1 MIEQLP
7 TRVLD
12 RIKESIENNK
22 SIIVSGES
30 DTGKSMLIKDLLNYI
45 PKDERVTLIGDF
57 DLYKDVP
64 ADGFKVEY
72 LREQS
77 KRIVWDEISGAD
89 IMNIYKAIK
98 DGQSVITSVHST
110 IDHRLTGST
119 AKVVD
124 DLIDRTMREYD
135 ERRARYDGV
144 DIHDT
149 FYQSVGLV
157 LGVDRELTE
166 DAEVTYNIRTVL
178 EPHEHKPI
186 IVYRKK

>member
-7 TRVLD
+7 ARVLD
-12 RIKESIENNK
+12 RIKEVIENNK
-22 SIIVSGES
+22 SIIVSGETG
-30 DTGKSMLIKDLLNYI
+30 TGKSTLIKDLLNYI

-64 ADGFKVEY
+64 TDGFKVEY

-77 KRIVWDEISGAD
+77 RRIVWDEISGSD
-89 IMNIYKAIK
+89 ITNIYKAIK
-98 DGQSVITSVHST
+98 DGQSVITSVYST

-166 DAEVTYNIRTVL
+166 DLETTYNIRTVL
-178 EPHEHKPI
+178 EPHKHKPI

>member
-30 DTGKSMLIKDLLNYI
+30 GTGKSTLIKDLLNYI

-57 DLYKDVP
+57 ESDKDVP
-64 ADGFKVEY
+64 TDGFKVEY

-77 KRIVWDEISGAD
+77 NRIVWDETRVTD
-89 IMNIYKAIK
+89 MTKIYNVIK
-98 DGQSVITSVHST
+98 NGQSVITSVHST

-157 LGVDRELTE
+157 LGVDRELIE
-166 DAEVTYNIRTVL
+166 DGETTYNIRTVL